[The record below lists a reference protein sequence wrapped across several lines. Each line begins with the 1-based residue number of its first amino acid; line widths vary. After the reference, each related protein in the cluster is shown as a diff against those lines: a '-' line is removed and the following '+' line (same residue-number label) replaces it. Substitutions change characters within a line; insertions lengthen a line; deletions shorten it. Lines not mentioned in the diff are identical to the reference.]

1 MTWLA
6 LLLVGIMLA
15 AAVATLLLPGLVS
28 AVAAV
33 SVVSLA
39 LSVLFVLLQAPD
51 VALTEAVVGSG
62 LSTII
67 LALALRR
74 INRLLN
80 NPGADDDA

>member
-1 MTWLA
+1 M
-6 LLLVGIMLA
+6 
-15 AAVATLLLPGLVS
+15 LPGHVS

-39 LSVLFVLLQAPD
+39 LSILFVILQAPD

-74 INRLLN
+74 INHLLR
-80 NPGADDDA
+80 DAGDGNA

>member
-1 MTWLA
+1 MIYLA
-6 LLLVGIMLA
+6 LLLVAIMLIA
-15 AAVATLLLPGLVS
+15 AIATLILPGRVS
-28 AVAAV
+28 AIAAV

-74 INRLLN
+74 INRLLQHS
-80 NPGADDDA
+80 GAEDA

>member
-6 LLLVGIMLA
+6 LLLVGIMLT

-74 INRLLN
+74 INRLLH
-80 NPGADDDA
+80 NPGADDA